1 MLFAKT
7 QELKLKFVFVLAFFL
22 NLILITGKSLIWQCR
37 MPVKRTLK
45 FQVACSLH
53 KDPKMGFH
61 SLSFLALRVI
71 YCLMFTKIFLPQDSI
86 FFFFALVIIIVLE
99 CNPLVRY
106 LNSVVK

>member
-22 NLILITGKSLIWQCR
+22 NLILITGKSLIWQCQ

-61 SLSFLALRVI
+61 SLSPSPKSNLLFDVHENFSSSRL
-71 YCLMFTKIFLPQDSI
+71 Y
-86 FFFFALVIIIVLE
+86 FFFFCIGNYHSA
-99 CNPLVRY
+99 
-106 LNSVVK
+106 

>member
-1 MLFAKT
+1 
-7 QELKLKFVFVLAFFL
+7 
-22 NLILITGKSLIWQCR
+22 

-45 FQVACSLH
+45 FHVACSLH

-71 YCLMFTKIFLPQDSI
+71 CCLMFTKISLPQDSI
-86 FFFFALVIIIVLE
+86 FFFALVIIIVLE

-106 LNSVVK
+106 LSSVVK